1 MTDDSTPPDL
11 PPDLKGL
18 NDRLRKARGP
28 EGDSPDEPETGPNQ
42 MRLAFRMATEM
53 AAALFVGGLL
63 GWVIDSQF
71 GTRPWGLLIL
81 LVLGAAA
88 GMRGAF
94 REAKRLSGQSDD
106 GSTDGGPE

>member
-1 MTDDSTPPDL
+1 MTDEPQ
-11 PPDLKGL
+11 PPDLKDL
-18 NDRLRKARGP
+18 SNRLRKARSR
-28 EGDSPDEPETGPNQ
+28 EDHSPDGARPDPSQ
-42 MRLAFRMATEM
+42 MGLALRVVTEM

-94 REAKRLSGQSDD
+94 REANRLSGSTDD
-106 GSTDGGPE
+106 GPGQE